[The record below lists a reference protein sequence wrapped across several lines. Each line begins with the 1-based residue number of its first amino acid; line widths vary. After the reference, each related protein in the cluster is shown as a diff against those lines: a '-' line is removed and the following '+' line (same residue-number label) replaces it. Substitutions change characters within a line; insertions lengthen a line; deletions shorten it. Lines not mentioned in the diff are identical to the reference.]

1 MHSSHYYSSYKIQSA
16 PPLAGHLSDLTIAE
30 KYYLARIYS
39 QCGEQKFTIDACVG
53 MFGLSRHQT
62 TVYLEGFCE
71 RGITKRHRNDMN
83 RSYSY
88 FLLITPDSH
97 PECFS
102 TAEIKSK
109 KRQRTYPSVG
119 VHIIGS
125 INGKLPLYDALAII
139 ANHFSFPDFS
149 TRELY
154 FFFCIALVIGVDS
167 TPAAIPIIQ
176 TYFQFV
182 SSPKRTISAAETS
195 QYRI

>member
-1 MHSSHYYSSYKIQSA
+1 MITCTLGEKKYCVDKVTGRALREMEPAARMYAKIIEMTNA
-16 PPLAGHLSDLTIAE
+16 AVEGCDPAE
-30 KYYLARIYS
+30 KGDAPTLASAMDTLVRWFCIL
-39 QCGEQKFTIDACVG
+39 
-53 MFGLSRHQT
+53 FGNQ
-62 TVYLEGFCE
+62 F
-71 RGITKRHRNDMN
+71 
-83 RSYSY
+83 
-88 FLLITPDSH
+88 TPDSH

>member
-1 MHSSHYYSSYKIQSA
+1 MLIPDIEDLQMHSSHYYSSYKIQSA

-119 VHIIGS
+119 VHT
-125 INGKLPLYDALAII
+125 INCKDAYMDAKEDI
-139 ANHFSFPDFS
+139 FS
-149 TRELY
+149 T
-154 FFFCIALVIGVDS
+154 
-167 TPAAIPIIQ
+167 AIFTGNTNSRSQ
-176 TYFQFV
+176 K
-182 SSPKRTISAAETS
+182 SRKRFTKATAWS
-195 QYRI
+195 